1 MAAAIAAGR
10 PAPNITGR
18 WGHQVDPG
26 EGQQEVPADEPQVTD
41 PSAPERLG
49 LRKIT
54 RLWTPLAA
62 TWLMMSMEGPFLAAV
77 IARMPDPKFN
87 LAAYGVAFAFAII
100 VEAPVIMMMSAST
113 ALVDC
118 AHNYR
123 KLRNFTILLNV
134 IVTAAMLL
142 VLLRPVF
149 NLIVR
154 DLMNVPDE
162 VADLIHGA
170 LILMIPWPA
179 AIGFRRFYQGLLIRD
194 NLTRRVAYGTIIR
207 LGSVVL
213 SALLLH
219 TFTDLPGSH
228 IGAAALSI
236 AVTIESIASR
246 LMVRGTVNR
255 LLKNNETGECEWVL
269 SYGGIANF
277 YYPLALTSVI
287 SLAVHPVVT
296 FFMGHARYPVESLA
310 VLPVLNAL
318 TFIFRSV
325 GLSFQEVVIALVGRH
340 REHLA
345 ELGRFALWLAI
356 ASTGIFTLIALTP
369 LSRVWYETISGL
381 SPELTAFALT
391 PTRILMLLPALSVL
405 LSFQRGFL
413 VHARTTGPISWATVV
428 EMGGIV
434 AVLLLTIHAFGVVG
448 ATAAA
453 IAFMIGRLAGNIF
466 LVPPCL
472 RVARGDTIE
481 FANSRND

>member
-1 MAAAIAAGR
+1 VGQIDDRPVMDIPAG
-10 PAPNITGR
+10 
-18 WGHQVDPG
+18 Q
-26 EGQQEVPADEPQVTD
+26 
-41 PSAPERLG
+41 RLG
-49 LRKIT
+49 TRRIT
-54 RLWTPLAA
+54 RLWAPLAA
-62 TWLMMSMEGPFLAAV
+62 TWLMMSLEGPFLAAV

-100 VEAPVIMMMSAST
+100 VEAPVIMLMSAST

-123 KLRNFTILLNV
+123 KLRNFTVVLNIV
-134 IVTAAMLL
+134 ITVAML
-142 VLLRPVF
+142 VLLLGPVF
-149 NLIVR
+149 DFIVR
-154 DLMNVPDE
+154 DLMNLPDRI
-162 VADLIHGA
+162 ADLIHGA
-170 LILMIPWPA
+170 LILLIPWPA

-194 NLTRRVAYGTIIR
+194 NLTRRVAYGTVIR
-207 LGSVVL
+207 LSSVVL

-219 TFTDLPGSH
+219 LFTDLPGSH
-228 IGAAALSI
+228 IGAAALSV
-236 AVTIESIASR
+236 AVILESIASR
-246 LMVRGTVNR
+246 LMVRGTIRR
-255 LLKNNETGECEWVL
+255 LLKNDETGECEWVL
-269 SYGGIANF
+269 SYGGISNF
-277 YYPLALTSVI
+277 YFPLALTSVI

-325 GLSFQEVVIALVGRH
+325 GLSFQEVVIVLVGRG

-345 ELGRFALWLAI
+345 ELARFAFWLAVI
-356 ASTGIFTLIALTP
+356 ASGIFTLIALTP

-413 VHARTTGPISWATVV
+413 VHAHITRPIIWATIV

-434 AVLLLTIHAFGVVG
+434 LVLLMTIHWFGVVG

-453 IAFMIGRLAGNIF
+453 IAFMVGRVGGNLF

-472 RVARGDTIE
+472 KTQRSDTAQNNTLSAQNEIQKE
-481 FANSRND
+481 I

>member
-1 MAAAIAAGR
+1 VGLIGDRQEIDGR
-10 PAPNITGR
+10 SP
-18 WGHQVDPG
+18 D
-26 EGQQEVPADEPQVTD
+26 
-41 PSAPERLG
+41 RLG
-49 LRKIT
+49 T
-54 RLWTPLAA
+54 RRIALLWAPLAA
-62 TWLMMSMEGPFLAAV
+62 TWLMISLEGPFLAAI

-100 VEAPVIMMMSAST
+100 VEAPVIMLMSAST

-123 KLRNFTILLNV
+123 KLRNFTVLLNV
-134 IVTAAMLL
+134 IVTAAMLI

-149 NLIVR
+149 DLIVR
-154 DLMNVPDE
+154 DFMNLPDE

-207 LGSVVL
+207 LSSIVL

-219 TFTDLPGSH
+219 AFTDLPGSH

-255 LLKNNETGECEWVL
+255 LLNDDGTGDCEWIL

-296 FFMGHARYPVESLA
+296 FFMGHARYPLESLA

-325 GLSFQEVVIALVGRH
+325 GLSFQEVVIVLIGRH

-356 ASTGIFTLIALTP
+356 AATAVLTIIAWTP

-381 SPELTAFALT
+381 SPELTDFALA
-391 PTRILMLLPALSVL
+391 PTRILMLLPAFSVL

-413 VHARTTGPISWATVV
+413 VHARRTGPISWATVI

-434 AVLLLTIHAFGVVG
+434 AVLLLTIHVFGAVG

-453 IAFMIGRLAGNIF
+453 IAFMVGRLAGNIF
-466 LVPPCL
+466 LIPPCL
-472 RVARGDTIE
+472 RVARGDTRSLSE
-481 FANSRND
+481 

>member
-1 MAAAIAAGR
+1 MAENDDR
-10 PAPNITGR
+10 PVMDNPS
-18 WGHQVDPG
+18 
-26 EGQQEVPADEPQVTD
+26 GQ
-41 PSAPERLG
+41 RLG
-49 LRKIT
+49 SRRIV
-54 RLWTPLAA
+54 RLWAPLAA
-62 TWLMMSMEGPFLAAV
+62 TWLMMSFEGPFLAAV

-100 VEAPVIMMMSAST
+100 VEAPVIMLMSAST

-123 KLRNFTILLNV
+123 KLRNFTFFLNV
-134 IVTAAMLL
+134 AVTVAML
-142 VLLRPVF
+142 VLLIGPVF
-149 NLIVR
+149 NFIVR

-194 NLTRRVAYGTIIR
+194 NLTRRVAWGTVIR
-207 LGSVVL
+207 LSSVVL
-213 SALLLH
+213 SAIVL
-219 TFTDLPGSH
+219 FVATDLPGSH

-246 LMVRGTVNR
+246 FMVRGTVNR
-255 LLKNNETGECEWVL
+255 LLKNDETGECEWVL

-325 GLSFQEVVIALVGRH
+325 GLSFQEVVIALVGRG

-345 ELGRFALWLAI
+345 ELARFAFWLAVI
-356 ASTGIFTLIALTP
+356 ASGVFTLIALTP

-381 SPELTAFALT
+381 SPELARFALT

-413 VHARTTGPISWATVV
+413 VHARATGSISWATVV

-434 AVLLLTIHAFGVVG
+434 GVLLVTIHWFGAVG

-453 IAFMIGRLAGNIF
+453 IAFMVGRLGGNLF
-466 LVPPCL
+466 LIPPCL
-472 RVARGDTIE
+472 KVQ
-481 FANSRND
+481 RNDAIRNGLNEPQNEI